1 MESCVI
7 QMNRICKS
15 YFNVNVLKD
24 ASVCFH
30 KGEIHAIVGS
40 NGAGKSTL
48 VKILAGILPMDSG
61 EIIMDGR
68 LLKPYDFI
76 EAGRMGIGIAN
87 QDVQLFPH
95 LRVFENILV
104 GKEPE
109 LYGRKRFF
117 LPSRKN
123 MLGEARRLLEMLD
136 ISIDPM
142 RRVSTLSLAERQI
155 IQFLH
160 TIVAQPKVLIV
171 DEVTAGLNS
180 IECWKIFNV
189 LNHLK
194 AEGCCV
200 IYISHQLSDIIPI
213 CDKVT
218 VMRDGETIGTFN
230 ASEMP
235 KDDLVTLML
244 GRPLQEQY
252 PKLPVKQGRRVMR
265 VRNLSTHFLRDISFD
280 LHEGEILG
288 IAGLLGSGRT
298 SLTLSIIGQQR
309 LQSGEIQVLDDVVP
323 TRTRKTFGI
332 IPDNRD
338 EFGLYSR
345 MSVSG
350 NITISNLKKVLHRH
364 LISEHE
370 EQIHT
375 RDLMDRLGIRGA
387 THDQP
392 VQYLSGGNKQKTV
405 VARCIY
411 SNARI
416 FIFDEPTKG
425 VDTAGKVEIYNIM
438 NELVKKGC
446 AIILVTSDFS
456 ELVGMC
462 DHTIV
467 LNKGRQVFECDRSNI
482 TKALLY
488 SYVNVT
494 SSPHPS

>member
-15 YFNVNVLKD
+15 YFNVNVLKE

-48 VKILAGILPMDSG
+48 VKILAGIIPLDSG
-61 EIIMDGR
+61 EILMEGR
-68 LLKPYDFI
+68 LLKPYQFI
-76 EAGRMGIGIAN
+76 EAVRMGIGIAN

-95 LRVFENILV
+95 LRVYENILV

-109 LYGRKRFF
+109 LYGRKRIF

-123 MLGEARRLLEMLD
+123 MLDEVRLLLD
-136 ISIDPM
+136 KIGTSIDPM
-142 RRVSTLSLAERQI
+142 RRVSTLSLPERQI

-160 TIVAQPKVLIV
+160 TIVAKPRVLIV

-180 IECWKIFNV
+180 LECWKVFNV
-189 LNHLK
+189 LNELK
-194 AEGCCV
+194 AQGCCV

-230 ASEMP
+230 ANEMP

-244 GRPLQEQY
+244 GRSLQEQY
-252 PKLPVKQGRRVMR
+252 PKLPVKQGRRVLR

-288 IAGLLGSGRT
+288 VAGLLGSGRT
-298 SLTLSIIGQQR
+298 SLTLSILGQQR
-309 LQSGEIQVLDDVVP
+309 LQSGEIEVSADIASS
-323 TRTRKTFGI
+323 RTHKTFGI

-350 NITISNLKKVLHRH
+350 NITISNLKKVLRRH

-467 LNKGRQVFECDRSNI
+467 LNKGRQVFECDRAKT

-488 SYVNVT
+488 SYVNIT
-494 SSPHPS
+494 GSPDPS

>member
-1 MESCVI
+1 VEACAI
-7 QMNRICKS
+7 QMNNICKS
-15 YFNVNVLKD
+15 YFNVNVLKN
-24 ASVCFH
+24 ASVCFNA
-30 KGEIHAIVGS
+30 GEIHAIVGS

-48 VKILAGILPMDSG
+48 VKILAGVIPMDSG
-61 EIIMDGR
+61 EIYMNGQ
-68 LLKPYDFI
+68 LLKSYDSFDAI
-76 EAGRMGIGIAN
+76 RLGIGIAD
-87 QDVQLFPH
+87 QDVHLFPQM
-95 LRVFENILV
+95 RVYENIVV
-104 GKEPE
+104 GKEHE
-109 LYGRKRFF
+109 VYGKNRFF
-117 LPSRKN
+117 LPGHKN
-123 MLGEARRLLEMLD
+123 MIKEAQHLLDRLGS
-136 ISIDPM
+136 SIDPM

-160 TIVAQPKVLIV
+160 TVVAKPKVLIV

-180 IECWKIFNV
+180 LECWKVFNV
-189 LNHLK
+189 LNQMK
-194 AEGCCV
+194 ANGCCV

-218 VMRDGETIGTFN
+218 VLRDGEVVGTYD
-230 ASEMP
+230 AKQMP
-235 KDDLVTLML
+235 REELVTLML
-244 GRPLQEQY
+244 GRSLNEQY
-252 PKLPVKQGRRVMR
+252 PKLPVKQGRRLLR
-265 VRNLSTHFLRDISFD
+265 VRNVATHFLRDISFD

-298 SLTLSIIGQQR
+298 SLTLSIIGQQPI
-309 LQSGEIQVLDDVVP
+309 QSGEIEVMEEAMP
-323 TRTRKTFGI
+323 TRTRQTFGI
-332 IPDNRD
+332 VPDNRD

-345 MSVSG
+345 MSVAS
-350 NITISNLKKVLHRH
+350 NITISNLKKVLHKH

-370 EQIHT
+370 EQLHT
-375 RDLMDRLGIRGA
+375 RDLMDRLGIQGA
-387 THDQP
+387 SYDQP

-438 NELVKKGC
+438 NELVKRGC

-462 DHTIV
+462 DHVIV
-467 LNKGRQVFECDRSNI
+467 LNKGRQVFECDRSKT

-488 SYVNVT
+488 SYVNFT
-494 SSPHPS
+494 SNPEPS